1 MGLSLQMGKQGMA
14 DDEYFMEWSVPG
26 HLLSLPVCEVAEV
39 YVGAWRQFFALLD
52 EQQAKL

>member
-1 MGLSLQMGKQGMA
+1 MA